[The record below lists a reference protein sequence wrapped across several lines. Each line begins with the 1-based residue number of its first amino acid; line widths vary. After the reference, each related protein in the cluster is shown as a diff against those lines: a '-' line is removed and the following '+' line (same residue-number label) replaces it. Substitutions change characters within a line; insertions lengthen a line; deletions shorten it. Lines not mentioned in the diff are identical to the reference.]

1 MTYKTDKEISI
12 LKEGGRILASIL
24 SLLQKFVEENYSRGI
39 TAIDVDGLAEKLLKE
54 AGATPSFKGFHSFP
68 ASLCVSI
75 NDEVV
80 HGIPT
85 KDKIFREGDLVSLDI
100 GARYKNLYTDMAV
113 SFVLGQ
119 GSDEARKLVAET
131 KNALMLGIAEAK
143 VGNKIGD
150 IGFAIEDYLAK
161 FGYGIVRN
169 YTGHGVGHGVHED
182 PPVPN
187 YGKKGT
193 GEELKVGMVLAIEPM
208 VTLKGE
214 KVSVD
219 ADGWTVRAIDGSYV
233 AHWEH
238 TVAVTEKGPVILTE

>member
-1 MTYKTDKEISI
+1 MTYKTYEEIAI
-12 LKEGGRILASIL
+12 LKEGGHILASVL
-24 SLLQKFVEENYSRGI
+24 ATLKNLVEAEYRNNI
-39 TAIDVDGLAEKLLKE
+39 TALDIDIQAEKLLKE
-54 AGATPSFKGFHSFP
+54 AGAEPSFKGFHGYP

-85 KDKIFREGDLVSLDI
+85 KDKIFREGDLVSLDL
-100 GARYKNLYTDMAV
+100 GVFYKGLYSDAAI
-113 SFVLGQ
+113 SFTLGQ
-119 GSDEARKLVAET
+119 ADEAVKKLVTET
-131 KNALMLGIAEAK
+131 KNALMLGIAEVK

-150 IGFAIEDYLAK
+150 IGFAIENHLEK

-182 PPVPN
+182 PQGPN

-193 GEELKVGMVLAIEPM
+193 GEELKAGMVLAIEPM
-208 VTLKGE
+208 VVMGGE

-219 ADGWTVRAIDGSYV
+219 SDGWTVRATDGSFV

-238 TVAVTEKGPVILTE
+238 TVAVTEEGPVILTE